1 MISGFTADGLFP
13 TFNTMDEV
21 FGFTWSNDTMKM
33 EKAKGTGTVGI
44 TTDGT
49 MNAIYG
55 PFMQNLAYNKHNTLA
70 ALGQKPYQTARR
82 FQEGLSKAY
91 GSSSG
96 LVRGGFAPQA
106 VFGDYLQFEMPYK
119 VLAHRFA
126 MNIGM
131 TEIGEKGIDD
141 VMTWKQQVEF
151 EGDTWLNSINSD
163 VLRRIEDPQPTGVGS
178 VAPGSSDS
186 PSGEFV
192 GMESIE
198 RIISNSAEGGA
209 LPSTYN
215 VPWRMAVQM
224 PSTDSN
230 MPLNKYRNP
239 SASDFKANNNVNAY
253 VDSNYNSGTA
263 TGEATLRQLTL
274 PMIDNLFLSCMPYW
288 EANSTRGKALISGY
302 DTVGKIQMILQP
314 QQRYQGYVSA
324 QVDVNGVKTVEGQ
337 NTGFNVATYMGT
349 PILPDLMVQK
359 GYGPTTGGHADDGV
373 SRMYL
378 TDSDT
383 MFVGQLRAPAVEIS
397 QNPII
402 TGRYIR
408 LCDMSQYGEVQVAG
422 MFRGLGKIIHLK

>member
-82 FQEGLSKAY
+82 FQEGLSKAN
-91 GSSSG
+91 GASSG

-131 TEIGEKGIDD
+131 AEIGEKGIDD

-151 EGDTWLNSINSD
+151 EGATWLNSINSD
-163 VLRRIEDPQPTGVGS
+163 VLRRIEDPQPTGIGS

-198 RIISNSAEGGA
+198 RIISNSDEGGA

-239 SASDFKANNNVNAY
+239 SASGFKANNNVNAY

-274 PMIDNLFLSCMPYW
+274 PMIDNLFLNCMPYW

-359 GYGPTTGGHADDGV
+359 GYGTTAGGHADDGV

>member
-82 FQEGLSKAY
+82 FQEGLSKAN
-91 GSSSG
+91 GASSG

-131 TEIGEKGIDD
+131 AEIGEKGIDD

-151 EGDTWLNSINSD
+151 EGATWLNSINSD

-198 RIISNSAEGGA
+198 RIISNSTEGGA

-274 PMIDNLFLSCMPYW
+274 PMIDNLFLNCMPYW

-359 GYGPTTGGHADDGV
+359 GYGTTAGGHADDGV